1 MGFARLSAGGSSVL
15 IDAGALPQGRAS
27 INAHASSLAFE
38 LTSGCHPVIV
48 NCGSGRRFGEDWRR
62 IGRGTASHSTLVI
75 EDFVSAELGPRLWF
89 SGQRRDAL
97 VNGPSE
103 FSKRVINIDSRAK
116 I

>member
-1 MGFARLSAGGSSVL
+1 ML

-38 LTSGCHPVIV
+38 LTSGAP
-48 NCGSGRRFGEDWRR
+48 SGDRELRVGAGALAK
-62 IGRGTASHSTLVI
+62 IG
-75 EDFVSAELGPRLWF
+75 AELGAAPHRILPLLSKILSALNWGPRLWF

-103 FSKRVINIDSRAK
+103 FPSALSISTAGAK